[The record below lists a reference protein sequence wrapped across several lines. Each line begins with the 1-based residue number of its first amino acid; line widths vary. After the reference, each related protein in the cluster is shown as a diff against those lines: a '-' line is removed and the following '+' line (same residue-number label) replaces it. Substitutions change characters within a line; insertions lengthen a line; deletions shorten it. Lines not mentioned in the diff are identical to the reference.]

1 MRQGVLATIALAGAL
16 ALAGCN
22 DTTRQTSVRPELRP
36 EKRVAARP
44 PSETQPSAASNAL
57 TRYYRKVQADLL
69 AQGLLRTDGGGV
81 DTPYDAETLIR
92 NFERLAFYDEY
103 ERGRGLMSARNTP
116 GHLRR
121 WTEPVRLTVEFGAS
135 VPPKQRRAD
144 RMMIED
150 YAGRLSRITGHPI
163 NASSNGNFHVLVLGE
178 DDRPAAMS
186 RIRQLVPNINSTSM
200 GVIRNIPRSIHCLVV
215 AFSDA
220 DNDHV
225 YRRAIAIVRAEHPDL
240 LRRSCVHEELAQ
252 GLGLA
257 NDSPLARPSI
267 FNDDDEFALLT
278 THDEKLLKMLYDPRL
293 SPGMTPEQARPIFS
307 ARARALAGG
316 PS

>member
-1 MRQGVLATIALAGAL
+1 
-16 ALAGCN
+16 
-22 DTTRQTSVRPELRP
+22 
-36 EKRVAARP
+36 
-44 PSETQPSAASNAL
+44 
-57 TRYYRKVQADLL
+57 VQADLL

-103 ERGRGLMSARNTP
+103 ERGRGLTSARNMP
-116 GHLRR
+116 GQLRR
-121 WTEPVRLTVEFGAS
+121 WTEPVRMTVEFGAS
-135 VPPKQRRAD
+135 VPKRQRQAD
-144 RMMIED
+144 RATID
-150 YAGRLSRITGHPI
+150 SYAARLSRVTGHPI
-163 NASSNGNFHVLVLGE
+163 DTGPGGNFNVLVLGE
-178 DDRPAAMS
+178 DDRAAALP
-186 RIRQLVPNINSTSM
+186 RIRQLVPNINPSSL
-200 GVIRNIPRSIHCLVV
+200 GLIKSIPRSIHCLVI

-220 DNDHV
+220 QDDFV

-240 LRRSCVHEELAQ
+240 LRRSCFHEELSQ
-252 GLGLA
+252 GLGIA

-278 THDEKLLKMLYDPRL
+278 SHDEKLLKMLYDPRL
-293 SPGMTPEQARPIFS
+293 SPGMTPEQARPIFT